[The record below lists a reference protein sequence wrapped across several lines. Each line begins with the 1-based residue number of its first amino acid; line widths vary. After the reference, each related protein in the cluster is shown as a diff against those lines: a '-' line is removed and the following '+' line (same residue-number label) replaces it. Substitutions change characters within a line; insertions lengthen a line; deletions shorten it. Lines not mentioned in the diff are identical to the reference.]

1 MAARAQVSS
10 GPSGRPAQGGRARST
25 GRTVA
30 PPRYGVDLADSGRSA
45 ASRPAPTADVVIT
58 PTNDG
63 AEREAEHIAET
74 VTHMPAHTPAAA
86 PPAAPAAGPQPGPG
100 GGEAPSADRM
110 QAAAAFAIRHAGAGE
125 PVSPAILDRLEVGT
139 GANLE
144 TARVHARKRHLYRI
158 GRVADGRALMAHE
171 AAHVA
176 QGSNEVRRLDG
187 ATGTPA
193 RARTGGAATPRAP
206 AAPAA
211 AGPSRVAVAPL
222 PAPPAPATPGAAAA
236 PAPAAAAAAPAPAA
250 QVSSAPAAEGGAAP
264 ELLMPEPPTGLSA
277 ADRERISDVQQAAG
291 ESAAAQENLP
301 SAEQTTADA
310 RGAVDEPEAETTGRA
325 EGGLVDALGERPAPS
340 PEIEALCERIREAI
354 RNRRP
359 PDEQSLVRSNPTDEA
374 SAAGQQLQSSVS
386 SDTERVQGEY
396 NQMNEPQTGAAQQQ
410 GQALTSPR
418 QAAGGPDIAAEG
430 AVPDAVPDEDVSLDA
445 DVEANRTSLQ

>member
-74 VTHMPAHTPAAA
+74 VTHMPARTPAAA

-236 PAPAAAAAAPAPAA
+236 PA
-250 QVSSAPAAEGGAAP
+250 AEGGAAP

-359 PDEQSLVRSNPTDEA
+359 PDEQSLVRSNPTYEA